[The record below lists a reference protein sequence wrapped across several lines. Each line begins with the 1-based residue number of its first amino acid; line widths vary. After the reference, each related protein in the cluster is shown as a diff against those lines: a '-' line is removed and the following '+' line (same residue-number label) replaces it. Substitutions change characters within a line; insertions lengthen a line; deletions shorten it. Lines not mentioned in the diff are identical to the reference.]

1 MAKSKRRKAGK
12 KKSGNGLP
20 GWLYMFFGLAI
31 GLAVAAGIYVND
43 RREGIVAPV
52 AAPVASAKTP
62 SRTKA
67 AQEKTEDDSIE
78 FDFYSMLPNLD
89 VEIFEDRSAPKPQVS
104 APVPV
109 VTPGIYILQAG
120 SFNKLAAAKR
130 REGEIAL
137 LGVRAEVKKGEAKGR
152 SVYRVYTRPL
162 ETPEAVNRMRDLL
175 NDNGIK
181 TLAKRVSD

>member
-67 AQEKTEDDSIE
+67 AKEKTEDDSIE

-89 VEIFEDRSAPKPQVS
+89 VEIFEGMLSTGRCRAGLGNVAEESAQC
-104 APVPV
+104 
-109 VTPGIYILQAG
+109 
-120 SFNKLAAAKR
+120 
-130 REGEIAL
+130 
-137 LGVRAEVKKGEAKGR
+137 KGEAVQ
-152 SVYRVYTRPL
+152 SLRP
-162 ETPEAVNRMRDLL
+162 
-175 NDNGIK
+175 
-181 TLAKRVSD
+181 SCHH